1 MIKTA
6 VICFTKNGI
15 DVSKK
20 IKALASNNLYN
31 FELFA
36 KFDGFECTGENITF
50 VEESIYEWTL
60 KMQKNKYA
68 IVFIGAMGIAVRAIS
83 KGLTDKLNDAPII
96 VIDELGINIIPVI
109 AGHVGG
115 ANEMALHIAEKI
127 GATPVITTATDIEG
141 SFSVDLFAKEN
152 NLAIY
157 NKDGIKKVSTKAL
170 EGKTIRIS
178 IENYPPVYSDVIIS
192 NDKTMSNQ
200 CDILL
205 NPKGYAVGVGCKKG
219 TSFEALNEFF
229 IGTIKKNNIDINEI
243 GAIASI
249 DLKANEEGL
258 IELCSYYR
266 IPFITYTKEILLKA
280 QGTFEESEF
289 VMEKTG
295 VGNVCE
301 RAAIL
306 LTNNRGTI
314 IQNKCSENGMTI
326 AIAKM
331 E

>member
-20 IKALASNNLYN
+20 IKAFASNNLYN
-31 FELFA
+31 FELFE
-36 KFDGFECTGENITF
+36 KFDGVDVMNENITF
-50 VEESIYEWTL
+50 VDESIYEWTL

-68 IVFIGAMGIAVRAIS
+68 IVFVGAMGIAVRAIA
-83 KGLTDKLNDAPII
+83 KGLTDKLNDSPVI
-96 VIDELGINIIPVI
+96 VIDELGTNVIPVV

-157 NKDGIKKVSTKAL
+157 NKDGIKKVSSKAL

-178 IENYPPVYSDVIIS
+178 IENYPPAYSDVIIS
-192 NDKTMSNQ
+192 NDKSMSNY

-205 NPKGYAVGVGCKKG
+205 NPKRYAVGIGCKKG
-219 TSFEALNEFF
+219 TSFETLNEFF
-229 IGTIKKNNIDINEI
+229 IETMKRNNIDINEI

-266 IPFITYTKEILLKA
+266 IPFITYTREILLKA